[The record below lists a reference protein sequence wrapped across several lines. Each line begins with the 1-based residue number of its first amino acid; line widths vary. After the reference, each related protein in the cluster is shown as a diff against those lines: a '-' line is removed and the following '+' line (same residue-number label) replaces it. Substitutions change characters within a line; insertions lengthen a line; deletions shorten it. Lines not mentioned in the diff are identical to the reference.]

1 MSTQY
6 EIPNMLY
13 DNTSEYFVHHR
24 PLGTKVQGHYRNVPW
39 SDIALQNVPLETTL
53 GFEVENEELEH
64 QMRLGTLS
72 EAQGK
77 TMIGDKH
84 VVTDIIQ
91 CGDAKMYMPE
101 RGEKPDHIKGTSVT
115 YEHTGRPIPKHTQ
128 KKYPT
133 KPRIRGKEQRSK
145 YFKGAM

>member
-1 MSTQY
+1 MATQY

-53 GFEVENEELEH
+53 GFEVENDELEH
-64 QMRLGTLS
+64 RMRLATISETYGT
-72 EAQGK
+72 
-77 TMIGDKH
+77 TIIGDKH

-91 CGDAKMYMPE
+91 SGDAKLYIPE
-101 RGEKPDHIKGTSVT
+101 QKPNHIKGVSVT
-115 YEHTGRPIPKHTQ
+115 YDHTGRPIPKHTK

-145 YFKGAM
+145 YFKGAMKV